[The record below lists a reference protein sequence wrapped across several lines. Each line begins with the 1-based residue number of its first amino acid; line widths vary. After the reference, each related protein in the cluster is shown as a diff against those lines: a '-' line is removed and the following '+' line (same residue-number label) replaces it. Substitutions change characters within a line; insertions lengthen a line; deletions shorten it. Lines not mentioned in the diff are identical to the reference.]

1 MGKIVQKYKNLP
13 IQIRASFWFL
23 ICSFMQKGISIITT
37 PVFTRL
43 MSTSEY
49 GQYGVFN
56 SWLSIITVFVTA
68 ILYQGMY
75 VRGLVKYSNE
85 RGVFSSALQGLCLIL
100 TIVWTLIYLLFHQ
113 YINRITSLTT
123 VQMLAMLVM
132 IWSTAS
138 FSFWAA
144 EKRVVLDYK
153 SLVLLTV
160 FASIAKPAIGII
172 LVVNANDKVTAR
184 ILGLVLVEL
193 VAYTGCFVVQMKRGK
208 KFYSGR
214 YWKEAMLFN
223 IPLIPHYLSMS
234 ILNGADKIMIE
245 KMVGQSEAGI
255 YSVAYSLSQI
265 MKLFNTALTQTI
277 EPWLYKQIKMK
288 RLKDIG
294 RIAYPTWAGIAL
306 INLLLIACAP
316 EVVRFFAPETYYDA
330 IWIVPPVAM
339 SVYFIFLYSYFAVFE
354 FYFAKTKIV
363 AVATC
368 AGAVLN
374 ILLNY
379 FFIKLFGYLA
389 AGYTTLACYV
399 VYSVMHYLFMVR
411 ICKNEGLETHIYSMK
426 LLVGLSATFMLAGFG
441 LLLTYRHPIIRYS
454 CIALFIVVGY
464 IFKRRILYEIKNIV
478 SIRKK

>member
-1 MGKIVQKYKNLP
+1 MGKILEKYRKFPVQIK
-13 IQIRASFWFL
+13 ASFWFL
-23 ICSFMQKGISIITT
+23 ICSVLQRGISVITT
-37 PVFTRL
+37 PIFTRL
-43 MSTSEY
+43 LTTSEY
-49 GQYGVFN
+49 GEYNTFN
-56 SWLSIITVFVTA
+56 SWWSIINVFVSLHLFSGIYT
-68 ILYQGMY
+68 Q
-75 VRGLVKYSNE
+75 GLVKFDETKHKY
-85 RGVFSSALQGLCLIL
+85 SSALQGLTL
-100 TIVWTLIYLLFHQ
+100 TLVLAWTAIYFIFQDQVNGLLH
-113 YINRITSLTT
+113 LTT
-123 VQMLAMLVM
+123 LQMVALFVM
-132 IWSTAS
+132 IWTSAV
-138 FSFWAA
+138 FNFWASA
-144 EKRVVLDYK
+144 QRVNYK
-153 SLVLLTV
+153 YQRLVALTLIV
-160 FASIAKPAIGII
+160 SFAKPILGIF
-172 LVVNANDKVTAR
+172 LVTHFEDKVTAR

>member
-68 ILYQGMY
+68 IVYQGMY

-316 EVVRFFAPETYYDA
+316 EAVRFFAPETYYDA